1 MAVPATS
8 VLSTCIL
15 LVALVVTVP
24 LAAQEKPFA
33 LDKVAVAELVKRLD
47 DKEPLARRLAARE
60 LGRRKD
66 AAAVAPLVGALKK
79 DKEPGV
85 RNAAAEALG
94 ALKKVAKAA
103 VPDLLRALKDADAL
117 VRETAAE
124 SLADIGEEPKT
135 VVPAL
140 VKLLDDADVNV
151 RCAAAISLGDFKV
164 HALSAVPAL
173 EKVRKN
179 DKHLFAREAADEAL
193 QAISKATS
201 KIGS

>member
-1 MAVPATS
+1 MIRTLIVAV
-8 VLSTCIL
+8 I
-15 LVALVVTVP
+15 VAAP
-24 LAAQEKPFA
+24 LAAQDKPVVLEK
-33 LDKVAVAELVKRLD
+33 LSVADLIKRLD
-47 DKEPLARRLAARE
+47 EKEPKDRRLAARE

-66 AAAVAPLVGALKK
+66 AAAVAPLLTTLKN

-85 RNAAAEALG
+85 RTSAAEALG
-94 ALKKVAKAA
+94 TLKKVAKAA
-103 VPDLLRALKDADAL
+103 VPDLLAALKDGGAL

-140 VKLLDDADVNV
+140 IKLLEDADMNV
-151 RCAAAISLGDFKV
+151 RCAAAISLGDFKLL
-164 HALSAVPAL
+164 AQSAVPAL

-179 DKHLFAREAADEAL
+179 DKHLFAREAADEAIH
-193 QAISKATS
+193 AISKAAS